1 MIDENW
7 LSDVIFTTVQMSAD
21 LNKIGSGANGDF
33 QTAALSSA
41 VNTDETNELVI
52 KSWMTKAQGRH
63 STLVFCIDISHVTN
77 LTAKFREYGID
88 AQFVT
93 GDTPPKVR
101 SARIDEF
108 RNGSFPV
115 LLNCGVFTEGTDIPN
130 IDCVLLARPTKSRNL
145 LVQMIGRGMRLH
157 KGKEN
162 CHIIDMVAALSTGVV
177 STPTLF
183 GLDPDEVLQNVNSKA
198 MYVLKEDKEREKRE
212 REKEQGEQAAALQQ
226 RTAGKQSGSIT
237 FTDYDSLHDLIA
249 DTLNDKFVRSIS
261 PYAWVSVGK
270 DKYIL
275 STNSGNYIAI
285 EPHDTQEGFRAKYYM
300 KLAGNT
306 KYPYAAPRTIATGE
320 TLEHTVHAADTYAA
334 EVFQHIWIAK
344 NVPWRR
350 TPASKAQIDF
360 LNRSRPQEKQL
371 KPGELL
377 KGKAGDMITRLKYG
391 VKGRFE
397 KATTKQKGEQRS
409 KDRAQTLQQ
418 RLQGHIHVG
427 PLGGV

>member
-52 KSWMTKAQGRH
+52 KSWMTKAQGRR
-63 STLVFCIDISHVTN
+63 STLVFCVDISHVTN

-157 KGKEN
+157 KDKEN

-198 MYVLKEDKEREKRE
+198 MYVLKEEKEKEKKE
-212 REKEQGEQAAALQQ
+212 REKEQEEQATALQQ
-226 RTAGKQSGSIT
+226 RAAGKPSGAIT

-249 DTLNDKFVRSIS
+249 DTLNDKFVRSLS
-261 PYAWVSVGK
+261 PYAWVSVGN

-320 TLEHTVHAADTYAA
+320 TLEHVVHAADTYAA

-377 KGKAGDMITRLKYG
+377 KGKAGDMITRLRYG
-391 VKGRFE
+391 AKGRFE
-397 KATTKQKGEQRS
+397 KAAVKQRGEQRS

-418 RLQGHIHVG
+418 RLQGHVHVG